1 MKDCALVEDET
12 DGVTFDSSRIVAEE
26 ITKDAVY
33 QGTRVQIA
41 GRMDNVRL
49 NVQIDF
55 GVGDVVIPGP
65 RLIEYPALLDQPA
78 VKLRAYPVEAAVAEK
93 FQAMVALDAAN
104 SRVKDFYDVWT
115 FARNL
120 HFDGPTLAQSI
131 AGTFKQRETTLPTE
145 LPTGLTAN
153 YFEADEHVRQW
164 RAFVRRIGETDIADA
179 FEKVVAEIAGF
190 LMPPTLAAARGQKF
204 AANRRTLKQ
213 AARNFVIVASSSFP
227 ISFRRQIATR
237 WRHSSRPRH
246 AGTIRAGTSSAEPIA
261 TAGLPVTCSMSSDGK
276 LPLASAPRLQV
287 PQLTRARSR
296 TRGTTAIACFG

>member
-1 MKDCALVEDET
+1 MTTPRKNVVASVLARLRNEATSQGVPFNQVLQFYAMERFLSRLSRSPHVNGVLLKGALLLKTVGIPRARPTMDIDLLRQGKADRDSLVALVKDCALVEDET
-12 DGVTFDSSRIVAEE
+12 DGVTFDPSSIVAEE

-33 QGTRVQIA
+33 QGTRIQIA

-120 HFDGPTLAQSI
+120 DFDGATLAQSI
-131 AGTFKQRETTLPTE
+131 AGTFKQRATALPTE
-145 LPTGLTAN
+145 PPTALTAD
-153 YFEADEHVRQW
+153 YFGADEHVRQW
-164 RAFVRRIGETDIADA
+164 RAFARRIGETDIADT
-179 FEKVVAEIAGF
+179 FEMVVAEIAGF
-190 LMPPTLAAARGQKF
+190 VMPPTLAAARGQKF
-204 AANRRTLKQ
+204 AQ
-213 AARNFVIVASSSFP
+213 
-227 ISFRRQIATR
+227 R
-237 WRHSSRPRH
+237 WP
-246 AGTIRAGTSSAEPIA
+246 AGGRWA
-261 TAGLPVTCSMSSDGK
+261 
-276 LPLASAPRLQV
+276 
-287 PQLTRARSR
+287 
-296 TRGTTAIACFG
+296 